1 LASYHLAVKSVS
13 RSTGRSAPAA
23 AAYRSGQRLL
33 DERTGLVH
41 DYTRRS
47 GVEATAILT
56 PVGAAWAQDRAAL
69 WNAAEAA
76 EKRKDAKVAREYEV
90 ALPAELDA
98 AGRLDLA
105 REFAAALVDRY
116 GVVADIAVHKP
127 GKEGDQRN
135 WHAHVLT
142 TTRAADESGLGAKTR
157 TLDVAQSAAVE
168 IEALR
173 ALWAEQTNAA
183 LERAG
188 VVARVDHRSY
198 ERRGLDAEPT
208 ERVATATY
216 VVERRGAGKGLE
228 AAPQAV
234 EVKPSAM
241 EIETARQEARSA
253 EAEVINL
260 EAERAKRDLERQGEA
275 DRTRWRSMSL
285 SALQWEVNTL
295 RPDRGA
301 AFAAEPREPAYRE
314 AKEAAE
320 KAEGGAAKARLKLLD
335 ATETVRS
342 LNQKAQRY
350 RERQGLLGRVRFW
363 LQDKGVLEIS
373 EWKRLQI
380 EISETKELAAERK
393 GILDSAEKLHAEA
406 KKTLNELHCSIAGA
420 VDEALVPEYR
430 RYEAAQSVLDERI
443 EEDRRHAAEVE
454 AERRVEEIRRRVDA
468 EIEREQRE
476 AVEQQ
481 RRAEIAEIPK
491 IVRGLVSITPT
502 ERGTVRFRFAAD
514 LSPEERERQQDLLE
528 RYPEERRSAVKAE
541 VFERELQAN
550 REKDQGMDMMD

>member
-1 LASYHLAVKSVS
+1 
-13 RSTGRSAPAA
+13 
-23 AAYRSGQRLL
+23 L

-47 GVEATAILT
+47 GVEATAIVA
-56 PVGAAWAQDRAAL
+56 PVGAVWAQDRAAL

-105 REFAAALVDRY
+105 RQFAAALVDRY
-116 GVVADIAVHKP
+116 GVVADIAVHYP
-127 GKEGDQRN
+127 GREGDQRN

-157 TLDVAQSAAVE
+157 TLDVAQSAAVQ

-183 LERAG
+183 LGRAG
-188 VVARVDHRSY
+188 VVARVDHRSH

-216 VVERRGAGKGLE
+216 VVERRCAGKGLE
-228 AAPQAV
+228 AAPLAV

-241 EIETARQEARSA
+241 EVETARQEARSA

-285 SALQWEVNTL
+285 STLQWEVNTL
-295 RPDRGA
+295 RPDREA
-301 AFAAEPREPAYRE
+301 ALAAARMADPAYCEAKAAAETAQEQE
-314 AKEAAE
+314 
-320 KAEGGAAKARLKLLD
+320 AKARLSLLE
-335 ATETVRS
+335 ATETERS
-342 LNQKAQRY
+342 LKQTAERY
-350 RERQGLLGRVRFW
+350 RENQGRLRLW
-363 LQDKGVLEIS
+363 LHDKGVLEIPDLR
-373 EWKRLQI
+373 RLRTQI
-380 EISETKELAAERK
+380 IRTNELAVERQAV
-393 GILDSAEKLHAEA
+393 LDTAEKLHTEV
-406 KKTLNELHCSIAGA
+406 KGVLHKLHCSTAEA
-420 VDEALVPEYR
+420 VDEALAPEYR

-476 AVEQQ
+476 AVERQ

-514 LSPEERERQQDLLE
+514 LPPEERGRQQDLLE
-528 RYPEERRSAVKAE
+528 RYPDERRSAVKAE

-550 REKDQGMDMMD
+550 REKDRGMDMMD